1 MGQHHQGG
9 QSENRLIRTR
19 PSSIRICALSLFA
32 SLLAAPPALAQT
44 YPNKPITIVVPA
56 APGGV
61 SDVMARL
68 VAKRFTD
75 TWGTQ
80 VIVENRGGA
89 NHAIGAAMVGKAAPD
104 GHTMMVGA
112 ETVFVINP
120 TLHAGKLPYNVGDFA
135 PVTGLVRI
143 NQGLLAHPSLPA
155 NSIAEL
161 IALAKQK
168 PGEITYGTSGIGA
181 AGHVNVALL
190 ESMAKIKMTPVHYR
204 GATPALNDVIA
215 GHIMLTSVS
224 LSASVPPYRAG
235 KAKMLGVGSLTRRPQ
250 LPDVPA
256 TAETVPG
263 YEAVTWFG
271 LFTTNGTPKEIIARI
286 NAEVRKLFADE
297 AFRKRVIEP
306 NMFEPMVSTPEQFA
320 EFIKRD
326 NAKWSKVLR
335 EANIRI
341 D

>member
-1 MGQHHQGG
+1 ML
-9 QSENRLIRTR
+9 R
-19 PSSIRICALSLFA
+19 SLFA
-32 SLLAAPPALAQT
+32 IGLLGCLLVTAQAQSF
-44 YPNKPITIVVPA
+44 PSHSITIVVPT

-61 SDVMARL
+61 TDVMARL
-68 VAKRFTD
+68 IAQRFAEV
-75 TWGTQ
+75 WGQQ

-104 GHTMMVGA
+104 GHTMMVGG

-120 TLHAGKLPYNVGDFA
+120 ALHAGKLPYDVKQFA

-143 NQGLLAHPSLPA
+143 NQGLLAHPSLPV
-155 NSIAEL
+155 NNIIEL

-168 PGEITYGTSGIGA
+168 PGEITYGTAGIGA

-190 ESMAKIKMTPVHYR
+190 ESMAGIKLAPVHYR

-235 KAKMLGVGSLTRRPQ
+235 KAKLLGVGSARRLPQ
-250 LPDVPA
+250 IPEVPA

-271 LFTTNGTPKEIIARI
+271 LFTTNGTPREVIGKI
-286 NAEVRKLFADE
+286 NAEVQKLFADP
-297 AFRKRVIEP
+297 AFQERVIVP
-306 NMFEPMVSTPEQFA
+306 NMFESMVSSPEQFA
-320 EFIKRD
+320 AFIKRD
-326 NAKWSKVLR
+326 SEKWSKVLR
-335 EANIRI
+335 DANIRI

>member
-1 MGQHHQGG
+1 M
-9 QSENRLIRTR
+9 RTR
-19 PSSIRICALSLFA
+19 LGTIGLLGCMLAC
-32 SLLAAPPALAQT
+32 LLAGTPAQAQS
-44 YPNKPITIVVPA
+44 YPNRPITIVVPA

-68 VAKRFTD
+68 VAQRLQTA
-75 TWGTQ
+75 WGQQ
-80 VIVENRGGA
+80 VIVENHGGA

-104 GHTMMVGA
+104 GHTMMVAA

-120 TLHAGKLPYNVGDFA
+120 TLHSGKLPYDISDFA

-155 NSIAEL
+155 NNIAEL
-161 IALAKQK
+161 IALARQK
-168 PGEITYGTSGIGA
+168 PGEITYGSSGLGA

-190 ESMAKIKMTPVHYR
+190 ESMSGIKLSPIHYR
-204 GATPALNDVIA
+204 GATPALNDVLA

-235 KAKMLGVGSLTRRPQ
+235 KAKMLAVGSAKR
-250 LPDVPA
+250 LPDLPEVPA

-271 LFTTNGTPKEIIARI
+271 LFTTNGTPREIIGRI
-286 NAEVRKLFADE
+286 NAEVRGLFADQVFIDRTI
-297 AFRKRVIEP
+297 AP
-306 NMFEPMVSTPEQFA
+306 NMFESMVSTPEQFA
-320 EFIKRD
+320 EFIKAD
-326 NAKWSKVLR
+326 SAKWSKVLR
-335 EANIRI
+335 EANIKV